1 MTQSTTVFDALP
13 SGNVKAAMNA
23 AGAKSSDLWMVPVKN
38 LRTAPGFN
46 VRQRTPAY
54 EAKVAWLTGQ
64 MVANGYM
71 REAPMSG
78 YVVKE
83 NATDI
88 IYITAGHRRFEAV
101 HRAIEAGAAI
111 ERVPVITHPAGTS
124 VEDLTVKLVTENS
137 GEPLSPMEIAFVC
150 KRLQGYGLDEKD
162 ISHRLG
168 YTITYVKQL
177 FELLAAPKPVRDMV
191 EKGQVSATLASEVVR
206 KKGKAAAQ
214 ALADGVQKA
223 REKGK
228 TRATKKDVLPA
239 SEKAQPPTFD
249 FLAHL
254 RRQVEFSARTFG
266 PGARSDGVVQHI
278 AKELDEIRAD
288 PTDLIEWIDV
298 VILALD
304 GAWRAGYTP
313 EQIVDALQ
321 AKQSRNESRTWP
333 DWRTADPNKPI
344 EHDRSIPQPT

>member
-13 SGNVKAAMNA
+13 AGNVKAAMNA

-46 VRQRTPAY
+46 VRQRTPEY

-206 KKGKAAAQ
+206 KKGNAAAQ

-228 TRATKKDVLPA
+228 TRATKKDVLPD
-239 SEKAQPPTFD
+239 SEKARPPTFD

-254 RRQVEFSARTFG
+254 RRQFDLCERTFG
-266 PGARSDGVVQHI
+266 PESRCDGFVHVV
-278 AKELDEIRAD
+278 KPWNELWGD
-288 PTDLIEWIDV
+288 PTDGSDWIDV
-298 VILALD
+298 MLAAID
-304 GAWRAGYTP
+304 GAWRTGFTP
-313 EQIVDALQ
+313 EQIVSALQ
-321 AKQSRNESRTWP
+321 EQQLMNESRT
-333 DWRTADPNKPI
+333 DWRTSDPDKTI
-344 EHDRSIPQPT
+344 EHDRAIP